1 MILVM
6 YCRTAVLQ
14 NNSQCL
20 LLIILINATRDIFQF
35 VRNQNTKNEHAGMKR
50 KKI

>member
-1 MILVM
+1 MP
-6 YCRTAVLQ
+6 CRTAVLQ

-20 LLIILINATRDIFQF
+20 LVNILINATRDIFQF
-35 VRNQNTKNEHAGMKR
+35 VRNENTQNEHARIKR